1 MPEANSEKDL
11 EMHAYLRAIGF
22 KEIISK
28 KKLREL
34 LQMVIEEPDEQR
46 LISLESLEGNV
57 AELRR
62 SFADGMGIIVHGY
75 YDESGSFRDEYYI
88 PYLEGRTA
96 PVETDITITRHVS
109 RESFAGV
116 CEDFRLGATLI
127 YYLENSMEYLDRAM
141 KQQAAGCRGEL
152 YLSGLCTSG
161 TVLLPISK
169 NEKQREKV
177 RMENLNRRKLI
188 SEARMGDEAAIESLT
203 IEDLD
208 TYTKISRRIH
218 KEDVFSIVDS
228 SFMPYGVECD
238 QYSIIGEIKDVSECK
253 NRLSGERIYVLAV
266 DCNDF
271 ELSVGINADDL
282 MGEPQVGRRFKGAIW
297 LLGRVNF
304 V

>member
-116 CEDFRLGATLI
+116 CEDFRLGATL
-127 YYLENSMEYLDRAM
+127 
-141 KQQAAGCRGEL
+141 GV
-152 YLSGLCTSG
+152 SGS
-161 TVLLPISK
+161 
-169 NEKQREKV
+169 
-177 RMENLNRRKLI
+177 
-188 SEARMGDEAAIESLT
+188 GDEAAGS
-203 IEDLD
+203 
-208 TYTKISRRIH
+208 
-218 KEDVFSIVDS
+218 
-228 SFMPYGVECD
+228 
-238 QYSIIGEIKDVSECK
+238 
-253 NRLSGERIYVLAV
+253 RLSRGTVSFR
-266 DCNDF
+266 
-271 ELSVGINADDL
+271 SVYLRDSVAAD
-282 MGEPQVGRRFKGAIW
+282 QQK
-297 LLGRVNF
+297 
-304 V
+304 